1 MIKWAVRCPSA
12 FGLPTQSTSQRRWG
26 IGSQSIYQSTAL
38 VVVVLL
44 WRGGVDGGT
53 IDQSWDI
60 GEGTLSVSRNG
71 EGE

>member
-1 MIKWAVRCPSA
+1 MIKWAVRM
-12 FGLPTQSTSQRRWG
+12 RWG
-26 IGSQSIYQSTAL
+26 IGSQSIYQSAAL

-60 GEGTLSVSRNG
+60 GRIPVDLPHRSVELTG
-71 EGE
+71 KYEPGA